1 MIDDDV
7 EFERP
12 VDELDPVPPPARPPI
27 GPIVAGLVALLVVGG
42 LVAYFVMRLRPT
54 PGATAATPTP
64 VAIANEASPP
74 VDPTLPTLDQSDA
87 LVRTLVGGLSSDPL
101 VPSWLAAEDLVR
113 RFVAVVVSVAQG
125 TNPSTHLGFLA
136 PRQGFHAISR
146 GGGLVIDPAS
156 YARFDAFT
164 AAVASVDVAGSAQV
178 YRKLHPLFDAAVRE
192 LDLPAAAIDDLVQRA
207 IANLVATPVADGDV
221 PVVLTAP
228 FYRFADP
235 ALEKL
240 APAQKQLLR
249 MGPRNA
255 RAIQAKLRQLGEA
268 LAAPPSAATGD
279 VKQP

>member
-12 VDELDPVPPPARPPI
+12 VDELEPAPPPDR
-27 GPIVAGLVALLVVGG
+27 GPGLRIVAGLVALLVVGG
-42 LVAYFVMRLRPT
+42 LVAYFVMRLRPA
-54 PGATAATPTP
+54 PSATPTP
-64 VAIANEASPP
+64 VATASVAPSP
-74 VDPTLPTLDQSDA
+74 WDPSLPTLDQSDA
-87 LVRTLVGGLSSDPL
+87 FVRTLVGGLSSDPL
-101 VPSWLAAEDLVR
+101 VASWLAAEDLVR
-113 RFVAVVVSVAQG
+113 RFVAVVVTIAQG
-125 TNPSTHLGFLA
+125 TNPSPHLGPLA

-146 GGGLVIDPAS
+146 GGRLIIDPDS
-156 YARFDAFT
+156 YARFDAFA
-164 AAVASVDVAGSAQV
+164 AAVSSVDAAGSAQV
-178 YRKLHPLFDAAVRE
+178 YRKLHPLFDAAARE
-192 LDLPAAAIDDLVQRA
+192 LDLEAGAIDGLVQRA

-255 RAIQAKLRQLGEA
+255 RAVQAKLRQLAEA
-268 LAAPPSAATGD
+268 LSASPAP
-279 VKQP
+279 